1 MPTFSS
7 SPTKDNPELQRYRME
22 NAKDIRDIYCR
33 INMIE
38 TKLDLLLEHLQLRVS
53 DKPRLQKIGDDI
65 KQEREE
71 VEHDKIG

>member
-1 MPTFSS
+1 
-7 SPTKDNPELQRYRME
+7 
-22 NAKDIRDIYCR
+22 
-33 INMIE
+33 MIE